1 MVLESVDLGD
11 LWYSVFLDLGDLLWA
26 VCRSASF
33 SCVSSREVY
42 QVWQEW
48 MLGVCLVNWT
58 KVAPLYLSTV
68 VPAIDMQAQFILQ
81 RTLGIWTDDFVLK
94 SCEMTD

>member
-1 MVLESVDLGD
+1 MVLGLVDLED
-11 LWYSVFLDLGDLLWA
+11 LWYSVFWILVIFCEQCVDLRFSR
-26 VCRSASF
+26 VNNYSF
-33 SCVSSREVY
+33 RKVY

-68 VPAIDMQAQFILQ
+68 VPEMDMQAQFIL
-81 RTLGIWTDDFVLK
+81 
-94 SCEMTD
+94 

>member
-1 MVLESVDLGD
+1 MNND
-11 LWYSVFLDLGDLLWA
+11 
-26 VCRSASF
+26 
-33 SCVSSREVY
+33 SSRKVY

-68 VPAIDMQAQFILQ
+68 VPEMDMQAQFILC
-81 RTLGIWTDDFVLK
+81 RTLGIWTDGVVL
-94 SCEMTD
+94 